1 MIRYFLFLV
10 IVFQH
15 CSSASINL
23 PTTDAENK
31 TNHASKITLEN
42 NGYTGILIAIA
53 DSVKEDE
60 NLLDAIQVSTCKFR

>member
-15 CSSASINL
+15 CSS
-23 PTTDAENK
+23 DAENK

-42 NGYTGILIAIA
+42 NCYSGLLIAIA
-53 DSVKEDE
+53 DSVKADE
-60 NLLDAIQVSTCKFR
+60 KLLDAIQLSTCKFR

>member
-10 IVFQH
+10 VVFQH
-15 CSSASINL
+15 CSS
-23 PTTDAENK
+23 DAENK